1 VEKEM
6 NCDFD
11 NIIDRRGSGCIK
23 WDFMSKYFQADDL
36 VPMWVADM
44 DFKAPP
50 EVVAAVSRVA
60 QHGIYGY
67 TGVPRSYYDAVIGWM
82 AKRHAWQIQKD
93 WMVPSPGVV
102 PALHMLVRT
111 FSEPGDQVVVQTPV
125 YYPFFDAIKLNGRV
139 ILENPLQRED
149 SGYYMDLAG
158 LEAKI
163 TPRTKMIILCNPHNP
178 VSRVWQE
185 DELRQLGRLCLSKN
199 ILVVADE
206 IHGDIVYSGY
216 KHVPFAALSEEF
228 AANSVTCTAA
238 SKTFNLPGLQNSSII
253 IPNPELRT
261 KFKDNLHSCGFPSA
275 GMFGLAATEAAYRYG
290 EPWLSGL
297 LEYLEGNIAYL
308 KAFSAENLPGL
319 WVAPV
324 QGTYLLWLDFRGCG
338 LPAEK
343 QGNFVREHARVA
355 LEPGFIFGTGGDGF
369 ERMNIACP
377 RSQLAE
383 AMERIATAVRS
394 LR

>member
-1 VEKEM
+1 MK
-6 NCDFD
+6 CDFD

-23 WDFMSKYFQADDL
+23 WDFMSKYFQADDM

-60 QHGIYGY
+60 EHGIYGY
-67 TGVPRSYYDAVIGWM
+67 TGVPSSYYDAVIGWM
-82 AKRHAWQIQKD
+82 QSRHGWTIEKD
-93 WMVPSPGVV
+93 WMVSSPGVV

-125 YYPFFDAIKLNGRV
+125 YYPFFDAIKLNGRE
-139 ILENPLQRED
+139 ILENPLRRED

-163 TPRTKMIILCNPHNP
+163 TPCTKMIILCNPHNP
-178 VSRVWQE
+178 ISRVWQE
-185 DELRQLGRLCLSKN
+185 QELRQLGQLCLSKN

-206 IHGDIVYSGY
+206 IHGDIIYSGY
-216 KHVPFAALSEEF
+216 KHVPFATLSQEF

-238 SKTFNLPGLQNSSII
+238 SKTFNLPGLQTSNII

-261 KFKDNLHSCGFPSA
+261 KFEDNLRNCGFPSA
-275 GMFGLAATEAAYRYG
+275 GMFGLAATEAAYRHG

-297 LEYLEGNIAYL
+297 LEYLEGNITYL
-308 KAFSAENLPGL
+308 KAFAAENLPGL

-324 QGTYLLWLDFRGCG
+324 QGSYLLWLDFRSCG

-343 QGNFVREHARVA
+343 IGNFVREDARVA

-383 AMERIATAVRS
+383 AMERIAKAARL
-394 LR
+394 LRRI